1 MRRAS
6 RLISLRMRPRTRE
19 ISRAS
24 AFSVALILLVIL
36 DITGCASMQE
46 EKGPMFVVSEGDRA
60 ALVALEESIVPLERV
75 AVPADVSRARK
86 AASSLKARTVLD
98 ADFQARLAAW
108 SGRLSLL
115 EGKPI
120 EAERSYRE
128 AQAFVPVV
136 GPSAVLGIRL
146 AGDAEK
152 RLAAC
157 DALERRFGQL
167 PEALVERGRALL
179 ELGRYREAV
188 AAFDTAFPELLPIYR
203 RTWGPERDRAWA
215 ARDLADGTVGSMATL
230 AAERVLTWQG
240 ALTLAR
246 DGTKLIEFATGG
258 KKAVPARQLVKPLL
272 DAGILP
278 AGFTADSLE
287 APLRREAAA
296 WFLWRLA
303 ARRSGDVSSLERY
316 SRYLSVSGDPS
327 PIPDVPVS
335 SPFFDAIMGSVESE
349 FLSLVDGRR
358 FDPEG
363 TVNGA
368 EFFAALQR
376 VEEGTYR

>member
-1 MRRAS
+1 MRHES
-6 RLISLRMRPRTRE
+6 RLIS
-19 ISRAS
+19 SRAVS
-24 AFSVALILLVIL
+24 RTCAFATAFLLSFILAT
-36 DITGCASMQE
+36 TGCASLQE
-46 EKGPMFVVSEGDRA
+46 EEGPMFYVSEEDRS
-60 ALVALEESIVPLERV
+60 ALVAIEETIVPLERI
-75 AVPADVSRARK
+75 ASPADIARARK
-86 AASSLKARTVLD
+86 AVSSLESRTVLD
-98 ADFQARLAAW
+98 ADFQSRLVAW

-120 EAERSYRE
+120 EAERSFRK

-136 GPSAVLGIRL
+136 GPSAALSIRL

-152 RLAAC
+152 RLAAY
-157 DALERRFGQL
+157 DAIERRFGQL

-188 AAFDTAFPELLPIYR
+188 AAFDTAFPELPPVYR

-240 ALTLAR
+240 AISLAR

-258 KKAVPARQLVKPLL
+258 KKDIPARQLIKHLL

-278 AGFTADSLE
+278 AGFAASSLE
-287 APLRREAAA
+287 APLRREEAA

-303 ARRSGDVSSLERY
+303 ARRSGDAASLDRY
-316 SRYLSVSGDPS
+316 SRYLSVSGAPS
-327 PIPDVPVS
+327 PIPDVPVR
-335 SPFFDAIMGSVESE
+335 SPFFDSIMGSVESE

-358 FDPEG
+358 FVPEG
-363 TVNGA
+363 TVSGA
-368 EFFAALQR
+368 EFFAALRR
-376 VEEGTYR
+376 VEEGAYR

>member
-1 MRRAS
+1 MRHES
-6 RLISLRMRPRTRE
+6 RLIS
-19 ISRAS
+19 SRAVS
-24 AFSVALILLVIL
+24 RTCAFATAFLLSFML
-36 DITGCASMQE
+36 AITGCASLQE
-46 EKGPMFVVSEGDRA
+46 EEGPMFYVSEEDRA
-60 ALVALEESIVPLERV
+60 ALVAIEETIVPLERF
-75 AVPADVSRARK
+75 ASPADIARARK
-86 AASSLKARTVLD
+86 AVSSLEARTVLD
-98 ADFQARLAAW
+98 ADFQSRLAAW

-120 EAERSYRE
+120 EAERSFRK

-136 GPSAVLGIRL
+136 GPSAALSIRL
-146 AGDAEK
+146 AGNAEK
-152 RLAAC
+152 RLAAY
-157 DALERRFGQL
+157 DAIERRFGQL

-188 AAFDTAFPELLPIYR
+188 AAFDTAFPELPPVYR

-240 ALTLAR
+240 AISLAR

-258 KKAVPARQLVKPLL
+258 KKDIPARQLIKHLL

-278 AGFTADSLE
+278 AGFAASSLE
-287 APLRREAAA
+287 APLRREEAA

-303 ARRSGDVSSLERY
+303 ARRSGDAASLERY

-327 PIPDVPVS
+327 PIPDVPVT
-335 SPFFDAIMGSVESE
+335 SPFFDSVMGSVESE

-358 FDPEG
+358 FVPEG
-363 TVNGA
+363 TVSGA
-368 EFFAALQR
+368 EFFAALRR